1 MPQCIGITDSSVDD
15 ASVVPDL
22 LEQVDTPIERFT
34 GDGAYDSAAV
44 YERVGK
50 AGTPDVAVV
59 VPPRR
64 PARASEGAEGMWAQR
79 NDHLRRIDEVG
90 RQAWLKESGYRK
102 QAGAENF
109 FFRYKRILGDRL
121 RARGF
126 EAQKRAAMVGW
137 NVLNRMYE
145 LGKPESYAG
154 ELQAKCGSEPIH
166 ATTPLY
172 TSLARLLRQHL
183 RAEQRHMF
191 AMGN

>member
-1 MPQCIGITDSSVDD
+1 MFEEIRDHGGVVHGAFCQLRCDDEGFVVAARLTDSSVDD

-34 GDGAYDSAAV
+34 GDGTYDSAAV

-64 PARASEGAEGMWAQR
+64 PARASEGAEGIWAQR
-79 NDHLRRIDEVG
+79 NDHLRRIVEVG

-121 RARGF
+121 RARGL
-126 EAQKRAAMVGW
+126 EAQKKEAMVGC

-145 LGKPESYAG
+145 LGKPESYAV
-154 ELQAKCGSEPIH
+154 A
-166 ATTPLY
+166 A
-172 TSLARLLRQHL
+172 
-183 RAEQRHMF
+183 
-191 AMGN
+191 